1 MINQWSYACGSCR
14 YQLSGNMKT
23 ADDIRQMA
31 RVAYG
36 NKVSLYD
43 AQESIKQTLCE
54 KYGADWYES
63 SGEAVQHI
71 IEDAYAS
78 KLREAEIFA
87 GLVRTSY

>member
-1 MINQWSYACGSCR
+1 MVNQWSYACGSYR
-14 YQLSGNMKT
+14 YQLSGNMKV
-23 ADDIRQMA
+23 AYDIRRMA
-31 RVAYG
+31 HVAYS

-54 KYGADWYES
+54 KYGADWYAR

-78 KLREAEIFA
+78 KLREAEAFS
-87 GLVRTSY
+87 GLIHACY